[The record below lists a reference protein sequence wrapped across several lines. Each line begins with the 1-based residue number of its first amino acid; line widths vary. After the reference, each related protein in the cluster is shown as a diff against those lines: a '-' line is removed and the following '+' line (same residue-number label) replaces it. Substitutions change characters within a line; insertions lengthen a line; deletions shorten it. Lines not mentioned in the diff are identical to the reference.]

1 MNVKYNQYSALW
13 AITKASLTA
22 VLRSPSAVIFS
33 LAFPLIFILVFGFIG
48 GSGKVSFSIA
58 VNKNSDTIN
67 PVYRSLR
74 NVPGI
79 KIVSKSATELT
90 EDLEKGR
97 LTAEIDIQK
106 NPNGVSPYIINLK
119 SSESVNPQNLQ
130 VLKSIIN
137 SIVADINKTKYP
149 TTPTF
154 ASINEDI
161 HKIPGR
167 TYLTIDFILPGQ
179 LGFSLLSAGVFGVA
193 FLFYNLRQQ
202 LVLKRFYATP
212 IQRPYIILGE
222 ALSRV
227 IFQMSTAVIIILL
240 GHFVFRYTLVHGV
253 ITFLEIMALCFI
265 SLILFMGF
273 GFIVS
278 GIAKN
283 ESTIPPLANMVTLPQ
298 FLLAGTFFSID
309 VFPAWLQ
316 PICRVLPLTHF
327 NNAMRKI
334 AFEGA
339 HLSDCLTEL
348 GILALWAIVVYAV
361 AVKVFKWE

>member
-1 MNVKYNQYSALW
+1 MSVKYNQVKAMW
-13 AITKASLTA
+13 AITRASLKA
-22 VLRSPSAVIFS
+22 ILRSPSTVVFS

-48 GSGKVSFSIA
+48 GSGKVSFKMSID
-58 VNKNSDTIN
+58 KNSDTLN
-67 PVYRSLR
+67 PIALAIK

-79 KIVSKSATELT
+79 NIVHESDEDVK

-97 LTAEIDIQK
+97 ITAILNIQK
-106 NPNGVSPYIINLK
+106 SISAAPPYIINLK
-119 SSESVNPQNLQ
+119 TSESVNPQNLQ
-130 VLKSIIN
+130 ILKSILN
-137 SIVADINKTKYP
+137 SIVANINKQTFPAAP
-149 TTPTF
+149 TYATI
-154 ASINEDI
+154 SEDVQ
-161 HKIPGR
+161 KIPGR
-167 TYLTIDFILPGQ
+167 TYRTIDFILPGQ

-227 IFQMSTAVIIILL
+227 IFQLFAAIIIIGI
-240 GHFVFRYTLVHGV
+240 GHYAFHYTLVHGFA
-253 ITFLEIMALCFI
+253 TFLEIMVLSFLALI
-265 SLILFMGF
+265 VFMGF

-283 ESTIPPLANMVTLPQ
+283 ESMIPPVANIVTLPQ

-309 VFPAWLQ
+309 VFPSWLQ
-316 PICRVLPLTHF
+316 PICRALPLTHF
-327 NNAMRKI
+327 NDAMRKI

-339 HLSDCLTEL
+339 HLNDCLL
-348 GILALWAIVVYAV
+348 QIGILALWGIVVYAV